1 MGASPGAETN
11 PPNTMDRGKA
21 PKPICGVQRSCAHS
35 SVGRSMT
42 SERSACSP
50 SIDTRPAALAH
61 RPNDWRPRPCPSER
75 LQERRSE
82 VSIGVRQALRND
94 NDWKTL
100 PKLEDSNHIQRPAP
114 KAHRTRNSVVLC
126 RENGGPLSTCRR
138 SPCKLLPPLTDASD
152 YGASLAYSLRLSVT
166 FNPST
171 LSTLPAISQSLS

>member
-21 PKPICGVQRSCAHS
+21 PKPICGVQRSCADS

-42 SERSACSP
+42 SERSAFSP

-114 KAHRTRNSVVLC
+114 TADRTRNSVVLC